1 MDAAATSPARPR
13 APAADPYDRF
23 IAKMNRFARNAPSA
37 GSWHEYEAYKA
48 HFLTTCPG
56 ATPAQHQA
64 AMRAAARAAGV

>member
-1 MDAAATSPARPR
+1 MPAAATSPAQAR
-13 APAADPYDRF
+13 ARATDPYDRF
-23 IAKMNRFARNAPSA
+23 MDRLARNARNAPSA

-56 ATPAQHQA
+56 ATPAQHDA

>member
-1 MDAAATSPARPR
+1 MPAAATAPAQAR

-23 IAKMNRFARNAPSA
+23 MAKMNRFARNAPSA

-56 ATPAQHQA
+56 ATPAQHDA